1 MTFQTELADLLF
13 LTKMI
18 REVQRTQ
25 PTSCHSSTA
34 LHTIATAASST
45 RARHDSWMTSIA
57 DNNDAF
63 IIYPERETTD
73 WTMSTAVT
81 LPFALNCQANGGTRS
96 AEGNRNESTNTT
108 GTSPSGALT
117 IHPHHTAATDS
128 LRAALVWNVVSGVTA
143 STTTSTL
150 QAPLPP
156 PRQWRQRRTPQA
168 QGGASSSSS
177 ERRLRIVD
185 ILDEAI
191 AMFENDWATMDDS
204 VRSEQSLPDT
214 TDHHHHHHHRRD
226 FEERQ

>member
-1 MTFQTELADLLF
+1 
-13 LTKMI
+13 
-18 REVQRTQ
+18 
-25 PTSCHSSTA
+25 
-34 LHTIATAASST
+34 
-45 RARHDSWMTSIA
+45 
-57 DNNDAF
+57 
-63 IIYPERETTD
+63 
-73 WTMSTAVT
+73 MSTAVT

-96 AEGNRNESTNTT
+96 AEGNRNASNNTT
-108 GTSPSGALT
+108 GTSPLGTLT
-117 IHPHHTAATDS
+117 IHPHHNAAATDS

-143 STTTSTL
+143 STSTTL
-150 QAPLPP
+150 QAPQLPP

-168 QGGASSSSS
+168 QGGASSSSSS

-191 AMFENDWATMDDS
+191 AMFENDWATMDDL